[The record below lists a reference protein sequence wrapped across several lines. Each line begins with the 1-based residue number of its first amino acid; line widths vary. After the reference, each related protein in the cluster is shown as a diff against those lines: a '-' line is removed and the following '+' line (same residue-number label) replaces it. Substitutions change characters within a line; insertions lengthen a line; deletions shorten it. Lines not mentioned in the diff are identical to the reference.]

1 MKINKDK
8 RGALDLRKKKLVLYR
23 KMNIKKRKER
33 NNALRKHAKKLGGQ
47 WQYYEASGS
56 DLTGG
61 Q

>member
-33 NNALRKHAKKLGGQ
+33 NNALRKHAKKHGG
-47 WQYYEASGS
+47 
-56 DLTGG
+56 
-61 Q
+61 